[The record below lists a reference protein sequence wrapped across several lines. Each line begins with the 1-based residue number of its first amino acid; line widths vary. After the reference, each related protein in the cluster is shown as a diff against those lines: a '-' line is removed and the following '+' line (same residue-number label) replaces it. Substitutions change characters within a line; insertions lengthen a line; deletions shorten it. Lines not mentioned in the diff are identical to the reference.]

1 MKRSILSLKLL
12 VCSAALATGS
22 LPAHAGW
29 VDSLFGKSAAPADTA
44 KANPG
49 QRVWQIRE
57 FTSLRRVPREEG
69 SAPNQQPVKMQ
80 AEVLR
85 QQLSQVQA
93 VGGNGRQSLFSAD
106 ELAELVGPL
115 VEAFAGAGAGEDV
128 LLLSASRR
136 DAGMLASPTAVVA
149 RLFVQG
155 ESLQLIV
162 HDTRFDFFDNYKGT
176 HIEPRFTFGSR
187 ASSGEAAIQSAS
199 ASNRRTDWLSIPLQM
214 AQAAAPAA
222 PAAAPV
228 PAAQATV
235 RPAASLPTTRKA
247 LDAATAE
254 DIERRLE
261 TLKRLHD
268 KGLIS
273 DDEYQQKRQEILQLL

>member
-1 MKRSILSLKLL
+1 MKRTTLSLKLL
-12 VCSAALATGS
+12 VCGAALAAGS
-22 LPAHAGW
+22 LPADAGW

-57 FTSLRRVPREEG
+57 FTRLQRVPREEG
-69 SAPNQQPVKMQ
+69 SAPNQQPVQLQ

-93 VGGNGRQSLFSAD
+93 VGGSGRQSLFAAD

-136 DAGMLASPTAVVA
+136 DAGIFGSPTAVVA

-176 HIEPRFTFGSR
+176 HVEPRFTFGSR
-187 ASSGEAAIQSAS
+187 AATGEAAIQSAS

-214 AQAAAPAA
+214 AQAAAPATAATPGPA
-222 PAAAPV
+222 PP
-228 PAAQATV
+228 ATV
-235 RPAASLPTTRKA
+235 RPAAAAPAPRKA
-247 LDAATAE
+247 LDAAAAE